1 MLSLLHN
8 KTNLTMFDAFTDY
21 PIHNIYNDIND
32 TDDTLAPVRKCKLL
46 TYDRNKYCDV
56 LVFYTDSD
64 GDERAVVSNI
74 KSGYCYK
81 NEARYENGETFTYDE
96 LITLPWS

>member
-1 MLSLLHN
+1 MLSLLH
-8 KTNLTMFDAFTDY
+8 KRTNLTMFDAFTDY
-21 PIHNIYNDIND
+21 PIDNLF
-32 TDDTLAPVRKCKLL
+32 TDDEVTPVRKCKLI

>member
-1 MLSLLHN
+1 MLSSLHN

-21 PIHNIYNDIND
+21 PIDNLF
-32 TDDTLAPVRKCKLL
+32 TDDEVTPVRKCKLL

-64 GDERAVVSNI
+64 GDERAVISNI